1 MVWIQ
6 DQEQMQRIGQKMA
19 AGIKRRQRSRSGRSD
34 IDPSGSDWAGYYFQV
49 PAEQSGD
56 DNLRE
61 NYQRELYDLSG
72 EVTAF
77 LTIVFVLLAGCLC
90 SLLEAASIE
99 SEKNLSRDK
108 VDMAVYSVFGE
119 YEKEL
124 WKRYRVFGA
133 DIGYESGS
141 GSEKTVENR
150 MRYYGAL
157 DYEYDFE
164 ALELLSDQQG
174 EAFYRQAVQDTSSR
188 YGIDIV
194 KEFIGDSSGWKD
206 QMEEGEKE
214 LGKKNSLEQQFQ
226 ESGTVEAPE
235 FPVETE
241 DTGNSR
247 VLENLLP
254 EEFPLSKQA
263 VTLDGMPSKRS
274 LYSGYG
280 EIRTKKTDGITERLL
295 FDEYLLKNFST
306 ALSDLS
312 ETGMSYE
319 LEYVIGGK
327 ESDRKNLE
335 AVAERLILFRFAA
348 DYVYLLSDEEK
359 KAEAEGVALTACT
372 LLLMPEAAEVVQQ
385 LLLLLWAYREA
396 QQDVRI
402 LLAGG
407 KVALAKQRDNWRI
420 PLHGILKEK
429 EGATVKTVE
438 ESEGLAYQDYLRIL
452 LFLIPKETVT
462 MRALDVVECG
472 VRQKGGK
479 QHFRVDLC
487 MTGLRVRSRYT
498 LSQGISYDFPVEFS
512 YQ

>member
-6 DQEQMQRIGQKMA
+6 DQKQEQRTGQKIIA
-19 AGIKRRQRSRSGRSD
+19 DIKGRQWSRSGRGD
-34 IDPSGSDWAGYYFQV
+34 IDSGGTDWSGYYFQD
-49 PAEQSGD
+49 PAHQSG
-56 DNLRE
+56 NHNFRE
-61 NYQRELYDLSG
+61 NYQREFYDLSG

-77 LTIVFVLLAGCLC
+77 LTIVFVLLAGFLC
-90 SLLEAASIE
+90 SLVEAASIQ
-99 SEKNLSRDK
+99 SEKHLSRDR

-124 WKRYRVFGA
+124 WKRYRVFGT
-133 DIGYESGS
+133 DIGYESGA
-141 GSEKTVENR
+141 GSEQTIENR
-150 MRYYGAL
+150 IRYYGAL
-157 DYEYDFE
+157 DFAFDFE
-164 ALELLSDQQG
+164 ALQLLTDHQG

-206 QMEEGEKE
+206 QMEQGEE
-214 LGKKNSLEQQFQ
+214 DLGKKNTLEDQFR
-226 ESGTVEAPE
+226 ETGTSEAPE

-241 DTGNSR
+241 DTGNSQM
-247 VLENLLP
+247 LENLLP

-263 VTLDGMPSKRS
+263 VTLDEMPSKRE
-274 LYSGYG
+274 LYTGYG
-280 EIRTKKTDGITERLL
+280 EVQTKKTDGVTDRLL
-295 FDEYLLKNFST
+295 FDEYLLKNFSS

-312 ETGMSYE
+312 ESGLSYE
-319 LEYVIGGK
+319 VEYVLGGK
-327 ESDRKNLE
+327 ESDRKNLQ
-335 AVAERLILFRFAA
+335 AVAEKLILFRFAA
-348 DYVYLLSDEEK
+348 DYAYLLSDEEK
-359 KAEAEGVALTACT
+359 KTEAEGAALTACT

-407 KVALAKQRDNWRI
+407 KVSLVKQRDNWRV

-429 EGATVKTVE
+429 EGATVKTVQ
-438 ESEGLAYQDYLRIL
+438 ESEGLTYQDYLRIL
-452 LFLIPKETVT
+452 LFLIPKATVT
-462 MRALDVVECG
+462 MRALDILECG

-479 QHFRVDLC
+479 QQFRVDLC
-487 MTGLRVRSRYT
+487 MTGVRIRSRYT
-498 LSQGISYDFPVEFS
+498 LSHGISYEFPMEFS